1 MNLQEKINKNT
12 IPAHHLI
19 KKKVGNVLRT
29 SRPSLNTQMI
39 SRMSKKL
46 FNNTIQK
53 RKKKLFQ
60 CLTIWLLIWSVNCLY
75 NFIQKPLTCL
85 LGEAKHLSDVHY
97 TVVLPCTKRCKTE
110 HYTLLRHEGPK
121 QTKPSANCD

>member
-19 KKKVGNVLRT
+19 KKEVGNVLRT
-29 SRPSLNTQMI
+29 SRPSLNTGMI

-53 RKKKLFQ
+53 RKEKLFQ

-85 LGEAKHLSDVHY
+85 LGEAKYLSGVHY
-97 TVVLPCTKRCKTE
+97 TVVLPCTKRCKTK
-110 HYTLLRHEGPK
+110 HYTLLRHEDPK